1 MILLS
6 LALIAATAAPEEAQP
21 KAPPVDKDAEMVCR
35 NAPQTGSR
43 LRAPKI
49 CKTRAEWKASDA
61 TAGGADL
68 DNARA
73 RSVTR

>member
-6 LALIAATAAPEEAQP
+6 LALIAAAAAPEEAQQ
-21 KAPPVDKDAEMVCR
+21 KAAPVDKDTEIVCR
-35 NAPQTGSR
+35 HAPQTGSR

-49 CKTRAEWKASDA
+49 CKTRAEWKAADA
-61 TAGGADL
+61 TAGGAEL

>member
-6 LALIAATAAPEEAQP
+6 LALIAAAAPEEAQP
-21 KAPPVDKDAEMVCR
+21 KAAPVDKDAEIVCR
-35 NAPQTGSR
+35 HAPQTGSR

>member
-6 LALIAATAAPEEAQP
+6 LALIAAAAAPEEAQP
-21 KAPPVDKDAEMVCR
+21 KAAPVNKDAEIVCR
-35 NAPQTGSR
+35 TAPQTGSR

-49 CKTRAEWKASDA
+49 CKTRAEWKESDS
-61 TAGGADL
+61 TAGSASL

>member
-6 LALIAATAAPEEAQP
+6 LALIAAAPEEAQP
-21 KAPPVDKDAEMVCR
+21 KPAPVDKDSEIVCR
-35 NAPQTGSR
+35 SAPQTGSR
-43 LRAPKI
+43 LRAPKV
-49 CKTRAEWKASDA
+49 CKTRAEWKAADA

>member
-6 LALIAATAAPEEAQP
+6 LALIAAAAPEEAQP
-21 KAPPVDKDAEMVCR
+21 KAAPVDKDAEIVCR
-35 NAPQTGSR
+35 LAPQTGSR

-49 CKTRAEWKASDA
+49 CKTRAEWKVSDA

>member
-6 LALIAATAAPEEAQP
+6 LALIAAAAPEEAQP
-21 KAPPVDKDAEMVCR
+21 KAAPVDKDAEIVCR
-35 NAPQTGSR
+35 HAPQTGSR

-73 RSVTR
+73 SSVTR